1 MRPPVLNETLTARIQ
16 QSEAAFM
23 TSRISS
29 IGERIGNPEGVEM
42 LKLGNTTAFYIR
54 TMPWGLFNSVRGF
67 SHEDIGH
74 LDEILTFYRAR
85 ERRFQMDIDPAGNNE
100 ETLQYLAGKG
110 LLQMGFQS
118 VLYGLPCAEQPELP
132 ASITIQPIENEA
144 DFDLYARVHCVGAGM
159 SLDDKH
165 HFVNNNIG
173 LLNRSGWKL
182 FLANWNDIPAA
193 VGVMHIHEGTASLA
207 LAATLPEYRRKG
219 LQTALLKWRLH
230 EAYQAGCDLVAGQ
243 ASFGSS
249 SQHNM
254 ERLGMSLAWTR
265 AVWGPVAN

>member
-16 QSEAAFM
+16 QAEAAFI

-29 IGERIGNPEGVEM
+29 IGERIGNPEGVEIM
-42 LKLGNTTAFYIR
+42 KLGNIAAFYIK
-54 TMPWGLFNSVRGF
+54 TMPWGLFNSIRGF
-67 SHEDIGH
+67 SHVDIGH
-74 LDEILTFYRAR
+74 LDEILAFYRER
-85 ERRFQMDIDPAGNNE
+85 ERRFQMDIDPVGNNA
-100 ETLQYLAGKG
+100 ETLRHLAGKG
-110 LLQMGFQS
+110 LHQTGFQS
-118 VLYGLPCAEQPELP
+118 VLYGLPREERP
-132 ASITIQPIENEA
+132 ALAPSITVQSIENET
-144 DFDLYARVHCVGAGM
+144 DFDVYAGIHCVGAGM

-173 LLNRSGWKL
+173 LLNRPGWRL
-182 FLANWNDIPAA
+182 LLARWNEVPAA

-207 LAATLPEYRRKG
+207 LAATLPEYRGRG
-219 LQTALLKWRLH
+219 LQTALLQWRLY
-230 EAYQAGCDLVAGQ
+230 EAHRAGCDLVAGQ

-265 AVWGPVAN
+265 ALWGPI